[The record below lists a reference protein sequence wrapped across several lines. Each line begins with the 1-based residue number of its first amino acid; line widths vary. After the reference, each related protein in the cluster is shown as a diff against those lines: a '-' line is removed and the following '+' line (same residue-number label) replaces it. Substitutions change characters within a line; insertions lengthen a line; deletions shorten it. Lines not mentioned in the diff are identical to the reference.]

1 MKMHPNEDFIESTN
15 FSSGTSWEK
24 VPTSP
29 VVVVLSLAEGVVL
42 NTYKG
47 TERTVCS
54 VHEKL
59 LKFT

>member
-29 VVVVLSLAEGVVL
+29 VAVLSSAEGVVL